1 MAAAA
6 AAVFCVL
13 RSFVSQHHASSPT
26 WLKLEIIYRSFTS
39 VRMDGLLCAVSAV
52 FQLLTIRFLFH
63 D

>member
-6 AAVFCVL
+6 AAVFCDL
-13 RSFVSQHHASSPT
+13 MPAYASSPT
-26 WLKLEIIYRSFTS
+26 W
-39 VRMDGLLCAVSAV
+39 LCAVSAV